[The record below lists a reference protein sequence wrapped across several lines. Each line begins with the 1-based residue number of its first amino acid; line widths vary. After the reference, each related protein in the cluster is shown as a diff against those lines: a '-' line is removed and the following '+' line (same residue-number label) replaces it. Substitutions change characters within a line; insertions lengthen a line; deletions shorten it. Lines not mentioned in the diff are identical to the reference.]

1 MRVTFPCK
9 RQCFIDMVIGET
21 ELLESVHYSLDG
33 SLSYAT
39 SPWIGERDFFESG
52 EEGRDKIVGG
62 ARFFE
67 ELFLEVFYI

>member
-9 RQCFIDMVIGET
+9 RQCFIDVVIGET
-21 ELLESVHYSLDG
+21 ELLESFHYPINRSLP
-33 SLSYAT
+33 YAT

-52 EEGRDKIVGG
+52 EEWRDKIVGG